1 MLPRFPY
8 TSLRLP
14 DVYGVY
20 DNLGGFFE
28 SFVDPILAGRPVA
41 TLVPPERVRPR
52 GQPAGAAPKMSWVYA
67 PDVVDAVL
75 AAHAAGAAA
84 HGEIFHVAHVARVTV
99 ADMAEVVAKVANA
112 TAVLD
117 ETAVASMPQHDVGP
131 VAVHKALLALDWRP
145 TPLRDAVRA
154 VVAWYAND
162 AAAREY
168 HVAVRRRSREPATPP
183 LDADAGLAAKLAAME
198 QRRREL

>member
-1 MLPRFPY
+1 MFYEIMRKPRLAAIVFETLAAAFNNETAARGRSRIGYFRGDAKKYPAWVFDC
-8 TSLRLP
+8 RLWAI
-14 DVYGVY
+14 DRDSDGVY

-84 HGEIFHVAHVARVTV
+84 YGEVFHVAHVARVTV
-99 ADMAEVVAKVANA
+99 ADMAEVVACVEIKSS
-112 TAVLD
+112 T
-117 ETAVASMPQHDVGP
+117 
-131 VAVHKALLALDWRP
+131 
-145 TPLRDAVRA
+145 
-154 VVAWYAND
+154 
-162 AAAREY
+162 
-168 HVAVRRRSREPATPP
+168 
-183 LDADAGLAAKLAAME
+183 
-198 QRRREL
+198 